1 VGNNHKE
8 HLAAALKGR
17 DKHYRGL
24 IYYICTNMP
33 KHKRN
38 AFTLANIIGEGS
50 TYGHAIWQ
58 EFIPDALKKKYQF
71 QR

>member
-1 VGNNHKE
+1 MGRNHEE
-8 HLAAALKGR
+8 HLAEALKNR

-24 IYYICTNMP
+24 IYYICTAMP

-38 AFTLANIIGEGS
+38 AFTLASIVGEGS

-58 EFIPDALKKKYQF
+58 EFIPEKFKAEYQF
-71 QR
+71 RK